1 MKIDLNNHEF
11 SIVWDGVYYKALKD
25 YPNINQ
31 WELKSIQEFI
41 RYEHSYDRSVV
52 FEVEDE
58 SLKKSLNSLLDKE
71 YSSVLVPEK
80 ISECTACKQE
90 GCLTKYLC
98 HTASYENAKKI
109 ISSDKLLSAIKV
121 GNKSKESLLQESRNA
136 ANDPIDYFEHIMFS
150 WGNCQAGD
158 RLVMERKLG
167 RMPDERDLSTDFTPG
182 IRFYF
187 KYNDLKKHPNA
198 VNDGYHALKIRDE
211 LLVSDYL
218 YALVVPS
225 EYKDMIY
232 DILPVNL
239 KDKVHY
245 IENSCID
252 IWEWS
257 EVVYNY
263 VNNIEENI

>member
-109 ISSDKLLSAIKV
+109 ISSDKLLSAIKWAISQ
-121 GNKSKESLLQESRNA
+121 KSHFYKKVEMLQMI
-136 ANDPIDYFEHIMFS
+136 PLII
-150 WGNCQAGD
+150 
-158 RLVMERKLG
+158 
-167 RMPDERDLSTDFTPG
+167 LSISCFHGGIAKRVTD
-182 IRFYF
+182 
-187 KYNDLKKHPNA
+187 
-198 VNDGYHALKIRDE
+198 
-211 LLVSDYL
+211 
-218 YALVVPS
+218 
-225 EYKDMIY
+225 
-232 DILPVNL
+232 
-239 KDKVHY
+239 
-245 IENSCID
+245 
-252 IWEWS
+252 W
-257 EVVYNY
+257 
-263 VNNIEENI
+263 